1 VTNLFARALMG
12 AGAEVVVDG
21 HRLLLKP
28 LTPIPA
34 LRRGMPL
41 HPDDP
46 KDPYAFRVDLS
57 SLGMGTLP
65 LVFTTL
71 GGEPRVGSLWLDLMR
86 FDKRPGLRNPRR
98 LAVGALAAGVLSAG
112 AAGLAS
118 RTEARAART
127 TPLKET

>member
-1 VTNLFARALMG
+1 MG

-21 HRLLLKP
+21 HHLVLKP

-65 LVFTTL
+65 VVFTTL
-71 GGEPRVGSLWLDLMR
+71 GAEPRVGGLWLDLMR
-86 FDKRPGLRNPRR
+86 FDKRPDARNPRR
-98 LAVGALAAGVLSAG
+98 LAAGALTAGVLSACVRLG
-112 AAGLAS
+112 SRRGPRAGLRERS
-118 RTEARAART
+118 
-127 TPLKET
+127 P